1 MKTFRF
7 SVMFLILV
15 VILWTISEGSAYANA
30 RENGENASR
39 NTIENTTTNVNTV
52 ENLAVENGLNY
63 FRKRLDAGIMPGDGA
78 FKNDSAITA
87 LVGMAFL
94 SSGSTPTEGPDA
106 QYVRR
111 CMTLILENVRSNGVL
126 ASSNATEQGAIY
138 AHGFAVTF
146 LAECLGMS
154 SEDERLRVVLE
165 KAVTRIVQAQGKNGG
180 WRYGFQPDEEDVSVT
195 ACLLTALRACRNA
208 GIPVP
213 ATTIKNGIKYLLH
226 CQNPD
231 GGFRYRLVAGPSAYP
246 RTAAAVA
253 GLCAAGTYN
262 RPEIHQALK
271 YMKTATP
278 SEANSETDGY
288 YFYAQYYAV
297 QAFRLT
303 ATETETQTDAKTKIK
318 PETKVKTE
326 TKAETEMEADAI
338 QTIISELIR
347 LQKPDGSWRSALS
360 TDYATAMALIVL
372 QVETN
377 YLPILQK

>member
-1 MKTFRF
+1 MKTFQF
-7 SVMFLILV
+7 SIIIAVLIV
-15 VILWTISEGSAYANA
+15 VFRLFFINSVFA
-30 RENGENASR
+30 REEKQSENIVS
-39 NTIENTTTNVNTV
+39 
-52 ENLAVENGLNY
+52 VENGLRY

-78 FKNDSAITA
+78 FRNDLAITA

-106 QYVRR
+106 QYVQR
-111 CMTLILENVRSNGVL
+111 CITLILENVRSNGAL
-126 ASSNATEQGAIY
+126 ATDGATEQGAIY

-165 KAVTRIVQAQGKNGG
+165 KAVVRIVQAQGENGG
-180 WRYGFQPDEEDVSVT
+180 WRYSFQPGEEDVSVT

-208 GIPVP
+208 GISVP
-213 ATTIKNGIKYLLH
+213 IATIENGVKYLLR

-246 RTAAAVA
+246 RTAAATV
-253 GLCAAGTYN
+253 GICAAGRYDS
-262 RPEIHQALK
+262 PEIRQAMEYLK
-271 YMKTATP
+271 NEINSKMSSGT
-278 SEANSETDGY
+278 NSETDGY

-297 QAFRLT
+297 QAFWLT
-303 ATETETQTDAKTKIK
+303 A
-318 PETKVKTE
+318 
-326 TKAETEMEADAI
+326 MENEKKAI
-338 QTIISELIR
+338 QTVTAELLR
-347 LQKPDGSWRSALS
+347 LQKPDGTWHSALS
-360 TDYATAMALIVL
+360 IDYATAMSLIAL